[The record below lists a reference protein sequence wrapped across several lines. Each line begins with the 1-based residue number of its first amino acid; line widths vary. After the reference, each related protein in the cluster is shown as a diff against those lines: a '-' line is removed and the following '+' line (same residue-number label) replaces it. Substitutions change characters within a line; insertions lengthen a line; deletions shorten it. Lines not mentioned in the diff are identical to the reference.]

1 MPGRARRLLLLGL
14 AALLAAGTFLAA
26 STSASAT
33 ATTCPTTIAP
43 VTNEQIDRVFA
54 LAAKKFQPL
63 AQRTRKRF
71 PFGAAQNS
79 TAMDTTNLRGWTSGF
94 FPASTWLI
102 YQNTNNPRWLDLA
115 RAWTKAVL
123 PVASWTGTHD
133 LGFMVGLPAALGVEL
148 DPSAKLRTDYRK
160 AMLTASESLSS
171 RWNAKVGA
179 FKSGEYDGQWGLIMD
194 SAMNA
199 PLLITRGQQLGGSRG
214 AQLEQRGTQ
223 HLLTLAR
230 TFIRPDGSTYH
241 RLAFDTS
248 TGALTGPVPGQGAD
262 PDSAWARGQS
272 WAIYGFA
279 QGAALTGDQTL
290 LAAAQTTADYWLSKV
305 PNGCIPAWDLDID
318 TPGALH
324 DSSASAIAANGLLLL
339 ATLTTDQAK
348 AEAYRTAALTSL
360 GTLASEEWTPTTSP
374 NPGLLQK
381 QTYNVPKYDYEGSYS
396 WGDTYLLQALRT
408 ARPLI
413 S

>member
-1 MPGRARRLLLLGL
+1 VQQFFKPSL
-14 AALLAAGTFLAA
+14 ACVLAAGIAVVAGVAA
-26 STSASAT
+26 PHAQAT
-33 ATTCPTTIAP
+33 TTTCPTTIAP

-54 LAAKKFQPL
+54 LADKKFRPL
-63 AQRTRKRF
+63 AQGPKNRF
-71 PFGAAQNS
+71 PFGAADDAS
-79 TAMDTTNLRGWTSGF
+79 TMDTTNVRGWTSGF

-102 YQNTNNPRWLDLA
+102 YQHTRDPQWLELA
-115 RAWTKAVL
+115 RSWTNAVL

-133 LGFMVGLPAALGVEL
+133 LGFMVGLPAGLGVEF
-148 DPSAKLRTDYRK
+148 DPNAKRRTTYRK
-160 AMLTASESLSS
+160 AMLTAAESLSS
-171 RWNAKVGA
+171 RWNEKVGA
-179 FKSGEYDGQWGLIMD
+179 FKSGEYDGKWGLIMD

-199 PLLITRGQQLGGSRG
+199 PLLITRGQQLGGPRG
-214 AQLEQRGTQ
+214 AELQRRGTQ

-248 TGALTGPVPGQGAD
+248 SGAVIGPVPGQGAG
-262 PDSAWARGQS
+262 PDSTWARGQA

-279 QGAALTGDQTL
+279 QGAALTDDPVL
-290 LAAAQTTADYWLSKV
+290 LAAAQATADYWLSKV

-324 DSSASAIAANGLLLL
+324 DSSASAIAANGLLVL
-339 ATLTTDQAK
+339 ASLTADPTK
-348 AEAYRTAALTSL
+348 AEAYREAALTSL
-360 GTLASEEWTPTTSP
+360 GTLASEEWTPSDST

-396 WGDTYLLQALRT
+396 WGDTYLLQALQQ
-408 ARPLI
+408 ARRFAVL
-413 S
+413 